1 MNRKETA
8 QVLAI
13 LKAAYPNF
21 YKNLTSE
28 DAQGIVGVWSMQFAD
43 MAADIVL
50 MALNKATSEKEQHP
64 PNIAEVKKKLE
75 SVHWEAYE
83 KIERNY
89 RLKNLSAEELATYKR
104 IYEETQKFK
113 FGKGIE
119 PSISDML
126 PKREVKQIE
135 RSKGYG

>member
-1 MNRKETA
+1 MNRKEA
-8 QVLAI
+8 LQVLAI
-13 LKAAYPNF
+13 LKASYPNH
-21 YKNLTSE
+21 YRNLTQE
-28 DAQGIVGVWSMQFAD
+28 DATGIVSVWALQFANVP
-43 MAADIVL
+43 ADIVL
-50 MALNKATSEKEQHP
+50 MALNKATSDKEQHP

-104 IYEETQKFK
+104 IYEETQRFK

-135 RSKGYG
+135 RRER